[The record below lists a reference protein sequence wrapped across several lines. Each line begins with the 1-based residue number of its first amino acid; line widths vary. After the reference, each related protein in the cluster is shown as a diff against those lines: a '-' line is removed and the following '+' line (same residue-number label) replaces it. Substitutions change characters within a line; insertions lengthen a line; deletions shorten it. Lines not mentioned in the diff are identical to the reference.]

1 MSPFASVT
9 LDVEAAELDLLA
21 VGVELL
27 LLHPATMSAAVKA
40 VVIVPSETGRCQD
53 LVDITSPC
61 CAAAERLSTLL
72 WLPVYRRTPL
82 QRRFTCLSITHR
94 IGCGKCDFAP
104 FNECCQGETA
114 DA

>member
-9 LDVEAAELDLLA
+9 LDVDVPELDLLA

-27 LLHPATMSAAVKA
+27 LLHPATKSAVAKA

-53 LVDITSPC
+53 LVDITSPSR
-61 CAAAERLSTLL
+61 AAAERLSTLL
-72 WLPVYRRTPL
+72 WLPVYKRAPL
-82 QRRFTCLSITHR
+82 HRRFTCPSITHR

-104 FNECCQGETA
+104 FNERCQGETA